1 MDGSGGW
8 VSGSL
13 LTYLDPDELPILLTG
28 GITRSFP
35 GGDLLLREGDPTNH
49 VFVLVAGWVRVY
61 TTTMDGREVLLGLR
75 GPGDVIG
82 DLAALHG
89 WSRTASVRTLHGV
102 TAVQL
107 LSAQFVHSLQTR
119 PRIAVAML
127 KQMSTRLRESE
138 ITRVD
143 FGTLDVTKRV
153 ARYILWLIEQHGV
166 SEAGGLSLRMPLTQQ
181 DIANRIGASRRAVAR
196 AMSILRERR
205 IVTTSR
211 QRILVARP
219 EVLALFGGPGA
230 NDIAG
235 W

>member
-1 MDGSGGW
+1 MEDHAGW

-13 LTYLDPDELPILLTG
+13 LTFLDPDELPILLTG

-49 VFVLVAGWVRVY
+49 VFVIVAGWVRVY
-61 TTTMDGREVLLGLR
+61 STSLDGREVLLGLR

-89 WSRTASVRTLHGV
+89 WSRTASVRTLDGV

-107 LSAQFVHSLQTR
+107 LSAQFVHNLQTR
-119 PRIAVAML
+119 PRIALAML

-138 ITRVD
+138 ITRID
-143 FGTLDVTKRV
+143 FGTFDVTKRV
-153 ARYILWLIEQHGV
+153 ARYILWLIERHGV

-181 DIANRIGASRRAVAR
+181 DIANRVGASRRAVAR
-196 AMSILRERR
+196 AMRVLRERR
-205 IVTTSR
+205 IVATSR

-219 EVLALFGGPGA
+219 DVLALFGNASAG
-230 NDIAG
+230 DIAS

>member
-1 MDGSGGW
+1 MDDHVGW

-35 GGDLLLREGDPTNH
+35 DGDLLLREGDPTNH
-49 VFVLVAGWVRVY
+49 VFVLVSGWVRVY
-61 TTTMDGREVLLGLR
+61 STTMDGREVLLGLR

-89 WSRTASVRTLHGV
+89 WSRTASVRTLRGV

-107 LSAQFVHSLQTR
+107 LSAQFVHSLHTR

-153 ARYILWLIEQHGV
+153 ARYILWLVEQHGV
-166 SEAGGLSLRMPLTQQ
+166 SEGGGLSLRMPLTQQ
-181 DIANRIGASRRAVAR
+181 DIANRVGASRRAVAR
-196 AMSILRERR
+196 AMRILRERR
-205 IVTTSR
+205 IVATAR
-211 QRILVARP
+211 QRIHVARP
-219 EVLALFGGPGA
+219 EVLALFGNA
-230 NDIAG
+230 DSTETAG

>member
-1 MDGSGGW
+1 MEDHGGW

-13 LTYLDPDELPILLTG
+13 LAFLDPDELPILFSG
-28 GITRSFP
+28 GITRTFP
-35 GGDLLLREGDPTNH
+35 SGDLLLREGDPTNH

-107 LSAQFVHSLQTR
+107 LSAQFVHSLQSR
-119 PRIAVAML
+119 SRIALAML
-127 KQMSTRLRESE
+127 KQMATRLRESE

-153 ARYILWLIEQHGV
+153 CTWLIEQHGV

-205 IVTTSR
+205 IVITSR

-230 NDIAG
+230 GDAAG

>member
-1 MDGSGGW
+1 MEDHAGW

-13 LTYLDPDELPILLTG
+13 LTYLDPDELSILLTG

-35 GGDLLLREGDPTNH
+35 RGDLLLREGDPTNH
-49 VFVLVAGWVRVY
+49 VFVLVAGWVRVFS
-61 TTTMDGREVLLGLR
+61 TSVDGREVLLGLR
-75 GPGDVIG
+75 GPGDVTG

-127 KQMSTRLRESE
+127 KQMSNRLRESD

-181 DIANRIGASRRAVAR
+181 DIANRVGASRRAVAR
-196 AMSILRERR
+196 AMRILRDRQIVATTRAR
-205 IVTTSR
+205 IF
-211 QRILVARP
+211 VARP
-219 EVLALFGGPGA
+219 DVLALFGNAGDS
-230 NDIAG
+230 DITG

>member
-1 MDGSGGW
+1 MEDHAGW

-13 LTYLDPDELPILLTG
+13 LTFLDPDELPILLTG

-61 TTTMDGREVLLGLR
+61 STSMDGREVLLGLR

-82 DLAALHG
+82 DLAALLG
-89 WSRTASVRTLHGV
+89 WSRTASVRTLDGV

-107 LSAQFVHSLQTR
+107 LSAQFVHNLQTR

-127 KQMSTRLRESE
+127 KQMSTRLMESE
-138 ITRVD
+138 ITRIE

-153 ARYILWLIEQHGV
+153 ARYILWLIEQYGV

-181 DIANRIGASRRAVAR
+181 DIANRVGASRRAVAR
-196 AMSILRERR
+196 AMRVLRERR
-205 IVTTSR
+205 IVATSR
-211 QRILVARP
+211 QRILVAHP
-219 EVLALFGGPGA
+219 EVLALFGGVG
-230 NDIAG
+230 DVIG
-235 W
+235 